1 MASKKR
7 VSLTTPR
14 GRLSY
19 VNLATPKENKNGAKR
34 FKTAFVFEPGADL
47 RELKTG
53 IIDVATAEWGED
65 AAGMIRQGKLH
76 WPIRGADE
84 PGTDTAEDI
93 TGRGY
98 PAGSVFMNTSSKSRP
113 GIVDAQAVPVT
124 DIEEEAYS
132 GRDAFMHVTLAPF
145 DVDGNRGV
153 AVYVNA
159 VQLLGH
165 NERFDGR
172 VSATELFS
180 PVEGEIEDPSEEL
193 ATAGASDDSIEDL
206 VGS

>member
-1 MASKKR
+1 MAKQRISMQ
-7 VSLTTPR
+7 TPR

-19 VNLATPKENKNGAKR
+19 VNLAEPKENKNGAKR
-34 FKTAFVFEPGADL
+34 FKTAFVFEADSDL
-47 RELKTG
+47 KELKTA
-53 IIDVATAEWGED
+53 IVEVATAEWGED
-65 AAGMIRQGKLH
+65 APKMIRSGKLH
-76 WPIRGADE
+76 WPLRGEGE
-84 PGTDTAEDI
+84 PGSDDDSDI

-98 PAGSVFMNTSSKSRP
+98 PSGAVFMNTSSKSRP
-113 GIVDAQAVPVT
+113 GIVDAQATPVV
-124 DIEEEAYS
+124 DIEAEAYS
-132 GRDAFMHVTLAPF
+132 GRDAFLHVTLAPF

-193 ATAGASDDSIEDL
+193 ATAGATDDTIEDL
-206 VGS
+206 VG